1 MKGAKGAG
9 RAAGPAAEPPRRAEP
24 ACFGEAE
31 TACGPG
37 LRLAGGLYGGDWAS
51 GCLCVLYIYLRC
63 EQAFFTEIPVLLAF
77 SIHNRYHI
85 IIQSVHRRRLFRG
98 KSTRKAQSSRYFPLS
113 RGHPPGL
120 WRGKSAINET
130 VIRNGRREKPM
141 KNLKK
146 LTILHSNDMHGD
158 FLAEQIDERLVGGVS
173 LLSGYVNKVRREE
186 KNVIYAVAGD
196 MFRGSVIDSEYK
208 GTSTIGIM
216 NLVGPD
222 VATIGNHEVDYGLAH
237 LLFLEKCADFPII
250 NANLHIKSNGR
261 RMFRPF
267 WVAQID
273 DMKILFIGIITEEV
287 LAATKSDELIG
298 SFVDIGEAAQE
309 VGNICNAY
317 NAIDI
322 DFTVLL
328 THIGFEEDKK
338 LAALLDP
345 DWGVD
350 VIIGGHSH
358 TTMEEPCKVNDI
370 YIVQAG
376 TGTDEIGRFDIMVDT
391 DLNAIDTFTWQ
402 MIPIDDA
409 HCPRDEEVEA
419 FIQRYKTST
428 SEKYDRIITRFAC
441 ELTHPQRNRETPLG
455 NLISDIL
462 RDSFGID
469 LMLMGSGAI
478 RSLKLGPVVHYA
490 DLAEC
495 LPYDDAVYMLKVTG
509 TQLERM
515 IRHILRDEA
524 FQGEHTE
531 FYQFSHGTRIVWSR
545 SEQAFRTLTLD
556 GEPLVPDRLYT
567 VALQKYHYNNLKPF
581 LDITLE
587 EVEKNGKIR
596 VLSTSARD
604 VVEEYLMVNQHLKR
618 EVEGRLVV
626 LD

>member
-1 MKGAKGAG
+1 
-9 RAAGPAAEPPRRAEP
+9 
-24 ACFGEAE
+24 
-31 TACGPG
+31 
-37 LRLAGGLYGGDWAS
+37 
-51 GCLCVLYIYLRC
+51 
-63 EQAFFTEIPVLLAF
+63 
-77 SIHNRYHI
+77 
-85 IIQSVHRRRLFRG
+85 
-98 KSTRKAQSSRYFPLS
+98 
-113 RGHPPGL
+113 
-120 WRGKSAINET
+120 
-130 VIRNGRREKPM
+130 M

-222 VATIGNHEVDYGLAH
+222 VATIGNHEIDYGLAH

-261 RMFRPF
+261 RMFQPF
-267 WVAQID
+267 WISHID
-273 DMKILFIGIITEEV
+273 GMKVLFIGIITEEV

-298 SFVDIGEAAQE
+298 SFVDIGEAARE

-338 LAALLDP
+338 LAAILDP
-345 DWGVD
+345 AWGVD
-350 VIIGGHSH
+350 LIIGGHSH
-358 TTMEEPCKVNDI
+358 TKLEEPFRVNDI

-402 MIPIDDA
+402 MVPIDDA
-409 HCPRDEEVEA
+409 HCPRDEEVER
-419 FIQRYKTST
+419 FIQRYKSATA
-428 SEKYDRIITRFAC
+428 EKYDRIVTRFTC
-441 ELTHPQRNRETPLG
+441 ELTHPKRNQETSLG
-455 NLISDIL
+455 NLIADIL

-478 RSLKLGPVVHYA
+478 RSYALGPVVHYA

-515 IRHILRDEA
+515 LRHILREEA

-531 FYQFSHGTRIVWSR
+531 FYQFSHGMRMVWSR
-545 SEQAFRTLTLD
+545 GEQTFRELTLD
-556 GEPLVPDRLYT
+556 GAPLHPDRLYT
-567 VALQKYHYNNLKPF
+567 VAMQKYHYNNLQPF
-581 LDITLE
+581 LNITLE
-587 EVEKNGKIR
+587 EAEKNGKIR

-604 VVEEYLMVNQHLKR
+604 VVEEYLTVNQHLSR
-618 EVEGRLVV
+618 QVEGRLVV
-626 LD
+626 ED

>member
-1 MKGAKGAG
+1 
-9 RAAGPAAEPPRRAEP
+9 
-24 ACFGEAE
+24 
-31 TACGPG
+31 
-37 LRLAGGLYGGDWAS
+37 
-51 GCLCVLYIYLRC
+51 
-63 EQAFFTEIPVLLAF
+63 
-77 SIHNRYHI
+77 
-85 IIQSVHRRRLFRG
+85 
-98 KSTRKAQSSRYFPLS
+98 
-113 RGHPPGL
+113 
-120 WRGKSAINET
+120 
-130 VIRNGRREKPM
+130 M

-222 VATIGNHEVDYGLAH
+222 VATIGNHEIDYGLAH

-267 WVAQID
+267 WIAHID

-287 LAATKSDELIG
+287 LAATKTDELIG
-298 SFVDIGEAAQE
+298 SFVDIGEAARE

-338 LAALLDP
+338 LAAMLDP

-358 TTMEEPCKVNDI
+358 TKLEEPFKVNDI

-376 TGTDEIGRFDIMVDT
+376 
-391 DLNAIDTFTWQ
+391 
-402 MIPIDDA
+402 
-409 HCPRDEEVEA
+409 
-419 FIQRYKTST
+419 
-428 SEKYDRIITRFAC
+428 
-441 ELTHPQRNRETPLG
+441 
-455 NLISDIL
+455 
-462 RDSFGID
+462 
-469 LMLMGSGAI
+469 
-478 RSLKLGPVVHYA
+478 
-490 DLAEC
+490 
-495 LPYDDAVYMLKVTG
+495 TG

-531 FYQFSHGTRIVWSR
+531 FYQFSHGTHIVWSR
-545 SEQAFRTLTLD
+545 SEQTFRTLRLD
-556 GEPLVPDRLYT
+556 GEALYDERLYT
-567 VALQKYHYNNLKPF
+567 VAVQKYHYNNLKPF

-604 VVEEYLMVNQHLKR
+604 VVEEYLTVNQHLSR

-626 LD
+626 ED

>member
-1 MKGAKGAG
+1 
-9 RAAGPAAEPPRRAEP
+9 
-24 ACFGEAE
+24 
-31 TACGPG
+31 
-37 LRLAGGLYGGDWAS
+37 
-51 GCLCVLYIYLRC
+51 
-63 EQAFFTEIPVLLAF
+63 
-77 SIHNRYHI
+77 
-85 IIQSVHRRRLFRG
+85 
-98 KSTRKAQSSRYFPLS
+98 
-113 RGHPPGL
+113 
-120 WRGKSAINET
+120 
-130 VIRNGRREKPM
+130 M

-158 FLAEQIDERLVGGVS
+158 FLEEEIDEKLVGGVS

-186 KNVIYAVAGD
+186 RNVIYAVAGD

-261 RMFRPF
+261 RMFRPY
-267 WVAQID
+267 WIAKLD
-273 DMKILFIGIITEEV
+273 GMKILFIGIITEEV

-298 SFVDIGEAAQE
+298 SFVDIAEAAHE

-338 LAALLDP
+338 LAEMLDP

-350 VIIGGHSH
+350 IIIGGHSH
-358 TTMEEPCKVNDI
+358 TLPEAPAKVNAI
-370 YIVQAG
+370 YVVQAG
-376 TGTDEIGRFDIMVDT
+376 TGTNQIGRFDIMVDT
-391 DLNAIDTFTWQ
+391 DRNAIDSFTWQ
-402 MIPIDDA
+402 IIPIDDS
-409 HCPRDEEVEA
+409 HCPRDREVEN
-419 FIQRYKTST
+419 FIRHYRDVTSQ
-428 SEKYDRIITRFAC
+428 KYDRIVTRFAH
-441 ELTHPQRNRETPLG
+441 ELTHPKRNQETSLG
-455 NLISDIL
+455 NLIADIL
-462 RDSFGID
+462 RDSFAID

-478 RSLKLGPVVHYA
+478 RSEVLGPVVHYG
-490 DLAEC
+490 DLVEC
-495 LPYDDAVYMLKVTG
+495 LPYDDAVFMLKVTG

-515 IRHILRDEA
+515 IRHILREDA
-524 FQGEHTE
+524 FVGEHTE
-531 FYQFSHGTRIVWSR
+531 FYQFSHGMHIVWSR
-545 SEQAFRTLTLD
+545 SAQAFRELTLD
-556 GEPLVPDRLYT
+556 GEPLHADRLYT
-567 VALQKYHYNNLKPF
+567 VAMQKYHYTNLKPF

-587 EVEKNGKIR
+587 EAEENGKTS

-604 VVEEYLMVNQHLKR
+604 VVEEYITVNQHLAR

-626 LD
+626 EA

>member
-1 MKGAKGAG
+1 
-9 RAAGPAAEPPRRAEP
+9 
-24 ACFGEAE
+24 
-31 TACGPG
+31 
-37 LRLAGGLYGGDWAS
+37 
-51 GCLCVLYIYLRC
+51 
-63 EQAFFTEIPVLLAF
+63 
-77 SIHNRYHI
+77 
-85 IIQSVHRRRLFRG
+85 
-98 KSTRKAQSSRYFPLS
+98 
-113 RGHPPGL
+113 
-120 WRGKSAINET
+120 
-130 VIRNGRREKPM
+130 M

-222 VATIGNHEVDYGLAH
+222 VATIGNHEIDYGLAH

-267 WVAQID
+267 WIAHID

-287 LAATKSDELIG
+287 LAATKTDELIG
-298 SFVDIGEAAQE
+298 SFVDIGEAARE

-338 LAALLDP
+338 LAAMLDP

-358 TTMEEPCKVNDI
+358 TKLEEPFKVNDI

-402 MIPIDDA
+402 MVPIA
-409 HCPRDEEVEA
+409 
-419 FIQRYKTST
+419 
-428 SEKYDRIITRFAC
+428 
-441 ELTHPQRNRETPLG
+441 
-455 NLISDIL
+455 DIL

-478 RSLKLGPVVHYA
+478 RSYALGPVVHYA
-490 DLAEC
+490 DLVEC

-531 FYQFSHGTRIVWSR
+531 FYQFSHGTHIVWSR

-556 GEPLVPDRLYT
+556 GEALYAERLYT
-567 VALQKYHYNNLKPF
+567 VAVQKYHYNNLKPF
-581 LDITLE
+581 LNITLE

-604 VVEEYLMVNQHLKR
+604 VVEEYLTVNQHLSR

-626 LD
+626 ED

>member
-1 MKGAKGAG
+1 
-9 RAAGPAAEPPRRAEP
+9 
-24 ACFGEAE
+24 
-31 TACGPG
+31 
-37 LRLAGGLYGGDWAS
+37 
-51 GCLCVLYIYLRC
+51 
-63 EQAFFTEIPVLLAF
+63 
-77 SIHNRYHI
+77 
-85 IIQSVHRRRLFRG
+85 
-98 KSTRKAQSSRYFPLS
+98 
-113 RGHPPGL
+113 
-120 WRGKSAINET
+120 
-130 VIRNGRREKPM
+130 M

-158 FLAEQIDERLVGGVS
+158 FLAEQIDQRLVGGVS

-196 MFRGSVIDSEYK
+196 MFRGNVIDSEYK

-222 VATIGNHEVDYGLAH
+222 VATIGNHEIDYGLAH

-261 RMFRPF
+261 RMFQPF
-267 WVAQID
+267 WIAHID
-273 DMKILFIGIITEEV
+273 GLKILFIGIITEDV
-287 LAATKSDELIG
+287 LAAAKSDELIG
-298 SFVDIGEAAQE
+298 SFVDIGEAARE

-338 LAALLDP
+338 LAAMLDP
-345 DWGVD
+345 AWGVD
-350 VIIGGHSH
+350 LIIGGHSH
-358 TTMEEPCKVNDI
+358 TKLEEPFKVNDI

-409 HCPRDEEVEA
+409 HCPRDEEVES
-419 FIQRYKTST
+419 FIQHYKTAT
-428 SEKYDRIITRFAC
+428 SQKYDRIITRFAC
-441 ELTHPQRNRETPLG
+441 ELGHPKRNQETPLG
-455 NLISDIL
+455 NLIADIL

-478 RSLKLGPVVHYA
+478 RSYSLGPVVHYA
-490 DLAEC
+490 DLVEC

-509 TQLERM
+509 AQLERM
-515 IRHILRDEA
+515 LRHVLRDEA

-531 FYQFSHGTRIVWSR
+531 FSHGMHIVWSR
-545 SEQAFRTLTLD
+545 STQTFRTLTLD
-556 GEPLVPDRLYT
+556 GEPLYADRLYT
-567 VALQKYHYNNLKPF
+567 VAMQKYHYNNLQAF
-581 LDITLE
+581 LSITPE
-587 EVEKNGKIR
+587 EAEKNGKIR

-604 VVEEYLMVNQHLKR
+604 VVEEYLMVNQHLNR
-618 EVEGRLVV
+618 RVEGRLVV
-626 LD
+626 EN